1 MTVRAAAD
9 LIQPGLLGEAV
20 DSGPA
25 LVFVADDAG
34 RYVAVNR
41 RACEV
46 LGYEREEL
54 LELRVTDVA
63 TDPEAPDLLSALRRA
78 GTAAGTTVI
87 RAKDGTLYPFSYRA
101 AETITAGMPFWVSVG
116 FVDD

>member
-20 DSGPA
+20 DTGPA
-25 LVFVADDAG
+25 LVFVADDDG

-63 TDPEAPDLLSALRRA
+63 VAADAPDLYRALRRR
-78 GTAAGTTVI
+78 GEAAGTTLL
-87 RAKDGTLYPFSYRA
+87 RGKDGSLHAYAYRA
-101 AETITAGMPFWVSVG
+101 TETTTAGMPFWVSVG

>member
-1 MTVRAAAD
+1 VTVRAAAD

-63 TDPEAPDLLSALRRA
+63 TDEEVPDLYTALRRV
-78 GTAAGTTVI
+78 GTAAGTTTL
-87 RAKDGTLYPFSYRA
+87 RAKDGTLHAYTYRA
-101 AETITAGMPFWVSVG
+101 TETTTAGMPFWVSVG

>member
-1 MTVRAAAD
+1 MAVRAAAD

-25 LVFVADDAG
+25 LVFVADDDG

-63 TDPEAPDLLSALRRA
+63 TAPEAPDLYTALRRA
-78 GTAAGTTVI
+78 GTAAGTTTL
-87 RAKDGTLYPFSYRA
+87 RAKDGSLHPFTYRA
-101 AETITAGMPFWVSVG
+101 TETITAGMPFWVSVG

>member
-41 RACEV
+41 RACDV

-63 TDPEAPDLLSALRRA
+63 TETEAPDLYTALRR
-78 GTAAGTTVI
+78 GGSAAGTTLL
-87 RAKDGTLYPFSYRA
+87 RAKDGTLHAFTYRA
-101 AETITAGMPFWVSVG
+101 TETTTAGMPFWVAIG
-116 FVDD
+116 FVD

>member
-25 LVFVADDAG
+25 LVFVADDDG

-46 LGYEREEL
+46 LGYDREEL

-63 TDPEAPDLLSALRRA
+63 TGDEAPDLYTALLRA
-78 GTAAGTTVI
+78 GTAAGMTTL
-87 RAKDGTLYPFSYRA
+87 RAKDGTLYDFTYRA
-101 AETITAGMPFWVSVG
+101 METTTAGMPFWVSVG
-116 FVDD
+116 FVD

>member
-1 MTVRAAAD
+1 MTVRAAVD

-20 DSGPA
+20 DTGPA
-25 LVFVADDAG
+25 LVFVADDDG

-54 LELRVTDVA
+54 LELHVTDVA
-63 TDPEAPDLLSALRRA
+63 VAADAPDLYRALRRR
-78 GTAAGTTVI
+78 GEAAGTTLL
-87 RAKDGTLYPFSYRA
+87 RGKDGSLHPYMYRA
-101 AETITAGMPFWVSVG
+101 TETTTAGMPFWVSVG

>member
-20 DSGPA
+20 DTGPA
-25 LVFVADDAG
+25 LVFVADDDG
-34 RYVAVNR
+34 RLVAVNR

-54 LELRVTDVA
+54 LDLRVSDVA
-63 TDPEAPDLLSALRRA
+63 TAPEAPDLYTELKRA
-78 GTAAGTTVI
+78 GAAAGTTLL
-87 RAKDGTLYPFSYRA
+87 RAKDGTLRPFAYRA
-101 AETITAGMPFWVSVG
+101 AETTTAGMPFWVSVG

>member
-20 DSGPA
+20 DTGPA
-25 LVFVADDAG
+25 LVFVADDEG

-54 LELRVTDVA
+54 LELGVTDVA
-63 TDPEAPDLLSALRRA
+63 VAADAPDLYRALRRR
-78 GTAAGTTVI
+78 GEAAGTTML
-87 RAKDGTLYPFSYRA
+87 RGKDGSLHPFTYRA
-101 AETITAGMPFWVSVG
+101 TETTTAGMPFWVSVG

>member
-41 RACEV
+41 RACDV

-63 TDPEAPDLLSALRRA
+63 TDGEVPDLYAALRRA
-78 GTAAGTTVI
+78 GTAAGTTTL
-87 RAKDGTLYPFSYRA
+87 RAKDGTLRAFTYRA
-101 AETITAGMPFWVSVG
+101 TETTTAGMPFWVSIG